1 MTSENEFE
9 QESMGF
15 DHEGTRQ
22 MLRMSTTKP
31 APADLE
37 QKIMLSVMAAGRRRP
52 GKRVALARWLKFVAI
67 VVLLVAMA
75 KVMVP
80 QEKVPQGV
88 MKEIA
93 RGIGRS
99 TENYDQLLDWL
110 QHHSYLFI
118 APFVLWIVIKVKSRF
133 GDHEYPA
140 GK

>member
-15 DHEGTRQ
+15 DHKGTRQ

-37 QKIMLSVMAAGRRRP
+37 QKIMLSVMAAGRRHP

-80 QEKVPQGV
+80 QEEIPQGV

-99 TENYDQLLDWL
+99 AETYDQLLDWL
-110 QHHSYLFI
+110 QHYSYLFI
-118 APFVLWIVIKVKSRF
+118 APFVLWLVIKVRSRL
-133 GDHEYPA
+133 GDY
-140 GK
+140 GNLG